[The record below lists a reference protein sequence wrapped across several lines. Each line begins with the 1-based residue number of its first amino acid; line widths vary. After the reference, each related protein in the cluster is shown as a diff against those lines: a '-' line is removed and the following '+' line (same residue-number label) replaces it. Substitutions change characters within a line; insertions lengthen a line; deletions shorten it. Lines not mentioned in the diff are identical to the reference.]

1 MSLSHGDMPKF
12 VSVEDVECVN
22 ARLLD
27 VVRKKLEMYEY
38 DVDFLESSEL
48 RAFAN
53 ILEIVSRVAIASE
66 RLKESKGF
74 EYEDKVEVIQKIV
87 GSRKWRDNALKMK

>member
-1 MSLSHGDMPKF
+1 MPKF